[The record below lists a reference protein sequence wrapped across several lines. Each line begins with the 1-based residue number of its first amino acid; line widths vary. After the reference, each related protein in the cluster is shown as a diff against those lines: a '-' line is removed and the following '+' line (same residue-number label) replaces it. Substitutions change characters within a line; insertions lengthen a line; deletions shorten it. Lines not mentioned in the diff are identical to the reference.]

1 MGKTIVYNKLVR
13 DLIPEVIEKDGK
25 TCVTHIAD
33 DEEYRKELSIKL
45 QEEVAEF
52 LEKPCEEELA
62 DILEVI
68 DGLVALYGFSHDK
81 IGEIKAKKREKR
93 GGFQGR
99 VMLER
104 VEE

>member
-13 DLIPEVIEKDGK
+13 DLIPQVIKKDGK

-33 DEEYRKELSIKL
+33 DEEYRNELSIKL

-52 LEKPCEEELA
+52 QEKPCEEELA

-81 IGEIKAKKREKR
+81 IAQIKAMKKEKR
-93 GGFQGR
+93 GGFLGR